1 MLLHL
6 RLTLHAT
13 EYYQA
18 GVMDVHFSL
27 FSLQFTQNF
36 TTTTK
41 RQVGLH
47 GKEKKTLVVVV
58 VVVVVIVL
66 GRQKNNT
73 DLRL

>member
-6 RLTLHAT
+6 LLTLHAT
-13 EYYQA
+13 EYHQA

-27 FSLQFTQNF
+27 FSLEFNQNF
-36 TTTTK
+36 TTTTTK
-41 RQVGLH
+41 KQVSLH
-47 GKEKKTLVVVV
+47 GKEKKRLVV